1 MGPTVPPVLRVVLG
15 NGGVHCEEE
24 AGQPQNDCCCHR
36 WAERLDFLF
45 CMDGNT
51 AMRTR
56 AALSGQRRDQA
67 PLTRMLQRQTQ
78 LPTGPSS
85 TTSRGAC
92 TRPYRVVV
100 RRKNVSKM
108 KGEHMLVEGIRIF
121 RVGLQRTNNMRRYTA
136 SSPISKRYTYT
147 PVATARPCSSRASQV
162 RRCSPAWRVSA
173 ASTRT
178 RWPVRL

>member
-24 AGQPQNDCCCHR
+24 AGQPQNDYCCHR
-36 WAERLDFLF
+36 WAERLDSLF

-85 TTSRGAC
+85 TTS
-92 TRPYRVVV
+92 P
-100 RRKNVSKM
+100 
-108 KGEHMLVEGIRIF
+108 
-121 RVGLQRTNNMRRYTA
+121 GL
-136 SSPISKRYTYT
+136 YT
-147 PVATARPCSSRASQV
+147 PVSGGGAAQEREQDEGRTHALRGNPYIPGGPSAHQQHAPIHGLLTHLQAVYVHPGGHHPALLIAGVPGQAVFAGLARVGGPHRG
-162 RRCSPAWRVSA
+162 
-173 ASTRT
+173 
-178 RWPVRL
+178 